1 MATAWISMTCISLF
15 QSDENM
21 AAKLLLLCLGV
32 IALSRG
38 QLVKVWNLSARE
50 LIDYRAYRD
59 VTVLHF
65 RVPEQTL
72 TAAFNFT
79 VSEKL
84 ISSHF
89 SSECDPR
96 RVSLFLK
103 YGSLPVINP
112 DGAKFPDNF
121 SISNRVPVYNA
132 EFQSDEVPVIVNVT
146 SPVPGDWFAVAFL
159 SYTDPNDDQILQ
171 QGLAP
176 NCAAMAECSMSV
188 VIVDEVTAV
197 VPGEDI
203 SRQLDADTE
212 SKYFKFYVPTGT
224 WMVRVNLSSDQCDT
238 APCLL
243 MSYAPR
249 TIPDPKVSNGNCES
263 GVACEKDFIPAVDNW
278 YFITVSATHNISAS
292 PIHFTLIV
300 SFLAHNSTEKWKLV
314 STTLPHVM
322 TEDLNYDMTSLLQD
336 FQNFWTLVP
345 LARQSFSS
353 FFTFNFLS
361 EIADETKGFF
371 SINVSVDELAMM
383 QFEVNH
389 VSDIGGTLT
398 FQMKLEEDSNLKN
411 VTQSL
416 YNVSVVACLSYQARA
431 IPLYPQ
437 DMCLNYT
444 GDFSKSKIQVNSSS
458 ETNRIGSIH
467 VPFPEPGLW
476 FITLKPFCF
485 NDSLPTDCTSDLGSL
500 NVSLIIESNM
510 CTADNCGRFGDCYN
524 YMSGGFIFSTC
535 VCRHGYIGWGCTDD
549 SRVTSL
555 TELLI
560 AALLLTISNL
570 FFIPAIIMAIRQKYY
585 TEAFV
590 YACTMFFSTFYH
602 ACDAGEGIYSYCLM
616 RLNVLQFC
624 DFYSAILSLWV
635 TLIAMS
641 DIRNALKSIVHM
653 AGAIGI
659 ALGTEYNRT
668 SLWVLVVPALIGLA
682 LMTQSWMWRCKA
694 QRSCYP
700 SKKYWK
706 FYFPPGVLLVI
717 VGLVCYS
724 FLETRQNYKY
734 VHSAWHIIMA
744 LAIIFLLPSKK
755 QERAL
760 VVNTDESACL
770 PPLKCKSSWKDNK
783 IFKFLCWWE
792 R

>member
-1 MATAWISMTCISLF
+1 
-15 QSDENM
+15 
-21 AAKLLLLCLGV
+21 
-32 IALSRG
+32 
-38 QLVKVWNLSARE
+38 VWKLSARE

-79 VSEKL
+79 SSEKL

-112 DGAKFPDNF
+112 DGSKFPDNF
-121 SISNRVPVYNA
+121 SISNRVPVYHA
-132 EFQSDEVPVIVNVT
+132 EFHSDEVPVIIKVA
-146 SPVPGDWFAVAFL
+146 SPVPGDWFAIAFL

-176 NCAAMAECSMSV
+176 DCAAMTESSMSV
-188 VIVDEVTAV
+188 VIVEDVTV
-197 VPGEDI
+197 IIPGEEI

-212 SKYFKFYVPTGT
+212 LKYFKFYVPSGT
-224 WMVRVNLSSDQCDT
+224 WMVRVNLSSDQCDIS
-238 APCLL
+238 PCLL

-249 TIPDPKVSNGNCES
+249 AIPDPEVSSGNCES
-263 GVACEKDFIPAVDNW
+263 VITCEKDFIPAVDNW
-278 YFITVSATHNISAS
+278 YFIAVSAAQNLSVSSI
-292 PIHFTLIV
+292 PFTLTV
-300 SFLAHNSTEKWKLV
+300 SFLPHNSTEKWKLV
-314 STTLPHVM
+314 NQTLPHVR
-322 TEDLNYDMTSLLQD
+322 TEGLSYDTALQKT
-336 FQNFWTLVP
+336 FQNILTLVP
-345 LARQSFSS
+345 LTRQSFSA
-353 FFTFNFLS
+353 FFTFKFHNDL
-361 EIADETKGFF
+361 ADENRGFF
-371 SINVSVDELAMM
+371 SINVSVDELVMM
-383 QFEVNH
+383 QFEVNL

-398 FQMKLEEDSNLKN
+398 FEMKLEEDSNLKN
-411 VTQSL
+411 VTESL

-458 ETNRIGSIH
+458 ERNRIGSIH

-485 NDSLPTDCTSDLGSL
+485 NESLPTDCTSDLGSL

-510 CTADNCGRFGDCYN
+510 CTADNCGRFGSCYN

-549 SRVTSL
+549 SKVTSL
-555 TELLI
+555 KELLV
-560 AALLLTISNL
+560 AALLLTISNV
-570 FFIPAIIMAIRQKYY
+570 FFIPAIIMATRQKYY

-602 ACDAGEGIYSYCLM
+602 ACDAGEDVYSYCLM

-641 DIRNALKSIVHM
+641 DIRNVLKSIAHM

-668 SLWVLVVPALIGLA
+668 SLWVLVVPALVGLA

-724 FLETRQNYKY
+724 FLETAQNYKY

-744 LAIIFLLPSKK
+744 LAIVFLLPSKK
-755 QERAL
+755 QERVPVA
-760 VVNTDESACL
+760 NIDESDCL
-770 PPLKCKSSWKDNK
+770 PPLTCKSSWKENK
-783 IFKFLCWWE
+783 IFNFLCWWK

>member
-1 MATAWISMTCISLF
+1 MF
-15 QSDENM
+15 QFGKDM
-21 AAKLLLLCLGV
+21 AARLLLLFLGA
-32 IALSRG
+32 ITLSRG
-38 QLVKVWNLSARE
+38 QLTKVWKLSARE
-50 LIDYRAYRD
+50 LIDYRAFRD

-84 ISSHF
+84 VSSQLF
-89 SSECDPR
+89 YGCDPR
-96 RVSLFLK
+96 RASLFLK

-121 SISNRVPVYNA
+121 SISNRVPMYNA
-132 EFQSDEVPVIVNVT
+132 EFQSNNVPVILNVT

-159 SYTDPNDDQILQ
+159 SYTDPNNDQILQ
-171 QGLAP
+171 QGLSP
-176 NCAAMAECSMSV
+176 NCAAMMESSMSV
-188 VIVDEVTAV
+188 VTVEEVTV
-197 VPGEDI
+197 IVPGEDI
-203 SRQLDADTE
+203 SRQLDDE
-212 SKYFKFYVPTGT
+212 NEVSNFKFYVPSGT
-224 WMVRVNLSSDQCDT
+224 WMVRVNLSSDQCDSV
-238 APCLL
+238 PCLS

-249 TIPDPKVSNGNCES
+249 TIPDPEVNNGNCES
-263 GVACEKDFIPAVDNW
+263 NMGCENDFIPAVDNW
-278 YFITVSATHNISAS
+278 YYITVSASNNLSAI
-292 PIHFTLIV
+292 PIQYTLRV
-300 SFLAHNSTEKWKLV
+300 SFLAHNSTEKWRSV
-314 STTLPHVM
+314 NTTTILPHLM
-322 TEDLNYDMTSLLQD
+322 TDGLNYDIALLLED
-336 FQNFWTLVP
+336 FQKFWTLVP
-345 LARQSFSS
+345 LARQSFSA
-353 FFTFNFLS
+353 FFTYNFLS
-361 EIADETKGFF
+361 EHADENKGFF
-371 SINVSVDELAMM
+371 SINVGVDELAMM

-398 FQMKLEEDSNLKN
+398 FEMKLEETSNLKN
-411 VTQSL
+411 ATESL

-431 IPLYPQ
+431 IPLFPQ
-437 DMCLNYT
+437 DLCINYT

-458 ETNRIGSIH
+458 ETNHIGSIH

-485 NDSLPTDCTSDLGSL
+485 VNDSLPTDCTPDLGTL

-535 VCRHGYIGWGCTDD
+535 VCKHGYIGWGCTDD
-549 SRVTSL
+549 SMVTSL

-560 AALLLTISNL
+560 AALLLTLSNM
-570 FFIPAIIMAIRQKYY
+570 FFIPAVIMAIRRKYY

-602 ACDAGEGIYSYCLM
+602 ACDAGEEVYSYCLM

-641 DIRNALKSIVHM
+641 DIRSGLKSIAHM
-653 AGAIGI
+653 SGAVGI

-668 SLWVLVVPALIGLA
+668 SLWVLVVPALIGVA
-682 LMTQSWMWRCKA
+682 IMTQSWAWRCKA

-700 SKKYWK
+700 SKTYWK
-706 FYFPPGVLLVI
+706 FYFPPGVLLVT

-724 FLETRQNYKY
+724 FLQTKQNYKY

-744 LAIIFLLPSKK
+744 LAIIFLFPSRK
-755 QERAL
+755 QEEVAT
-760 VVNTDESACL
+760 VNSEQFVCL
-770 PPLKCKSSWKDNK
+770 PPLNCTPSSWKDNK
-783 IFKFLCWWE
+783 FLKSICFWE

>member
-1 MATAWISMTCISLF
+1 MAT
-15 QSDENM
+15 E
-21 AAKLLLLCLGV
+21 LLLFFLGAIIV
-32 IALSRG
+32 SNAEVTKIWKLS
-38 QLVKVWNLSARE
+38 SRE

-72 TAAFNFT
+72 TAHFNFT

-84 ISSHF
+84 TSPQLFIG
-89 SSECDPR
+89 CKPR
-96 RVSLFLK
+96 KVSLYLK

-121 SISNRVPVYNA
+121 SVSYRVPVYRV
-132 EFQSDEVPVIVNVT
+132 EFQSDEVPTLLNVS
-146 SPVPGDWFAVAFL
+146 SPFPGDWFAAAFL
-159 SYTDPNDDQILQ
+159 SYTDPNNDQILQ
-171 QGLAP
+171 QGLSP
-176 NCAAMAECSMSV
+176 SCIAMMDSSMSV
-188 VIVDEVTAV
+188 DITEDTTVII
-197 VPGEDI
+197 PGEDI
-203 SRQLDADTE
+203 VIHLDPGTE
-212 SKYFKFYVPTGT
+212 SKMFKFYVPSGT
-224 WMVRVNLSSDQCDT
+224 WKVKINVTSEKCENV
-238 APCLL
+238 PCIL
-243 MSYAPR
+243 MSYSPR
-249 TIPDPKVSNGNCES
+249 AIPEPGVYNGNCDLEDGCES
-263 GVACEKDFIPAVDNW
+263 EFIPAVENW
-278 YFITVSATHNISAS
+278 YYVTITPPQEVSSNILDFNLKV
-292 PIHFTLIV
+292 I
-300 SFLAHNSTEKWKLV
+300 FLPYNSTDKWQLLN
-314 STTLPHVM
+314 TTLPNLLA
-322 TEDLNYDMTSLLQD
+322 DRFDYDVAAVLDD

-345 LARQSFSS
+345 LVRQSFSA

-361 EIADETKGFF
+361 EQADFNRGFF
-371 SINVSVDELAMM
+371 SINVTMNELAVM

-398 FQMKLEEDSNLKN
+398 FEMKLEDDDDLKN

-416 YNVSVVACLSYQARA
+416 YNVTVIACLSYQARA
-431 IPLYPQ
+431 VPFFSP
-437 DMCLNYT
+437 DTCLNFT
-444 GDFSKSKIQVNSSS
+444 GDFSEAKLQVNTSS
-458 ETNRIGSIH
+458 ENSRIGSIH
-467 VPFPEPGLW
+467 VPFPEPGYW
-476 FITLKPFCF
+476 FITLKPFCYT
-485 NDSLPTDCTSDLGSL
+485 NQSYPMDCTTDLGTL

-555 TELLI
+555 MELLV
-560 AALLLTISNL
+560 AALLLTLSNM
-570 FFIPAIIMAIRQKYY
+570 FFIPAVVMAVRRKYY

-602 ACDAGEGIYSYCLM
+602 ACDAGEDIYSYCLM

-641 DIRNALKSIVHM
+641 DVRTTLKSIAHM
-653 AGAIGI
+653 AGAVGI

-668 SLWVLVVPALIGLA
+668 SLWVLVVPALVGIA
-682 LMTQSWMWRCKA
+682 IMTQSWIWRCKSL
-694 QRSCYP
+694 RSCYP
-700 SKKYWK
+700 SIKYWK
-706 FYFPPGVLLVI
+706 FYFPPGVLLVT

-724 FLETRQNYKY
+724 FLQTKQNYKF

-744 LAIIFLLPSKK
+744 LAIIFLLPNRK
-755 QERAL
+755 QDSTP
-760 VVNTDESACL
+760 VINTEDFIAL
-770 PPLKCKSSWKDNK
+770 PPITCVPCTRSSWKEN
-783 IFKFLCWWE
+783 KFLKLIRFWE